1 MGLYPV
7 GLQSAYGEHS
17 ANRCNSDVIGPFIEP
32 DYSFVRLYLTHQYVF
47 LLRKRNRGS
56 VMGSRRRRPAR
67 KTVRCHLC
75 RPARALNLRP
85 TAAAASRL
93 TSLGSLQSRRRS
105 SRTGRPRAAAALG
118 ARGRSMTRSETG
130 QPATGH
136 PAVSRP
142 DRTVEIKR
150 RKRRASARPQ
160 GGSAELA
167 EVFDENG
174 DWTLKSKHLERWR
187 PTPFLNTYLAG
198 PKPPP
203 SKLHVTVHFV

>member
-1 MGLYPV
+1 MV
-7 GLQSAYGEHS
+7 
-17 ANRCNSDVIGPFIEP
+17 VITTI
-32 DYSFVRLYLTHQYVF
+32 
-47 LLRKRNRGS
+47 
-56 VMGSRRRRPAR
+56 MGSRRRRPAR

-160 GGSAELA
+160 GGSAEHQQDPCGTLFP
-167 EVFDENG
+167 VNG
-174 DWTLKSKHLERWR
+174 KNPRPPRKPTLSLLQKDLI
-187 PTPFLNTYLAG
+187 TPG
-198 PKPPP
+198 PI
-203 SKLHVTVHFV
+203 